1 MGLNQLKWFGI
12 MNIEDQNQR
21 IQELLLLQRVAQ
33 RINSILDLDT
43 LLEEVVSDVAQ
54 TFGYSRS
61 GILFKDEETN
71 ELVIV
76 AVQGWTVNYHV
87 KGDRFKIGEYGMV
100 GHVGLTEK
108 TYYAPDV
115 TKDQYYQVS
124 EESTR
129 SELDI
134 PLKVRGKLIGVFN
147 FQHQEVNAFSPERIQ
162 LLEALAGHVATA
174 IENARMFKTERE
186 EKNRMAREL
195 DEARTVQ
202 LSLFPN
208 WTPKISGF
216 EISGLC
222 LPCREVGGDW
232 FDYIPLNDGKL
243 GLVLADVSGK
253 GMAAALLMASTR
265 SILRMFAEN
274 GLPPA
279 EVLSRVNKVLI
290 NDFPKTRF
298 VTMIYAVLDPE
309 SKIITFASAGHLS
322 PLIINS
328 NEIKFLEINSGL
340 PLGIQES
347 SYLEYKF
354 DMTEGCRLLL
364 YSDGVTEAMNAS
376 FEEYGEERIQ
386 NHMKTSSSN
395 MQSLLEDVRSFT
407 NGQPSSDDITLLTIG
422 SK

>member
-1 MGLNQLKWFGI
+1 
-12 MNIEDQNQR
+12 MNTEDQNQR

-33 RINSILDLDT
+33 RINSILDLDI

-61 GILFKDEETN
+61 GILFKVEETN
-71 ELVIV
+71 ELEIV
-76 AVQGWTVNYHV
+76 AVHGWTVNYHV

-108 TYYAPDV
+108 TYYVPDV
-115 TKDQYYQVS
+115 TQDPYYQIS

-134 PLKVRGKLIGVFN
+134 PLKIHGKLIGVFN
-147 FQHQEVNAFSPERIQ
+147 FQHQEVNQFSHERIQ

-174 IENARMFKTERE
+174 IENARLFKSERE
-186 EKNRMAREL
+186 EKERMAREL

-208 WTPKISGF
+208 WTPNIPGF
-216 EISGLC
+216 DINGLC

-253 GMAAALLMASTR
+253 GMAAALLMTSTR
-265 SILRMFAEN
+265 SILRMFAEIE
-274 GLPPA
+274 LQPS
-279 EVLSRVNKVLI
+279 EVLSRVNKILI

-298 VTMIYAVLDPE
+298 VTMIYAILDPK
-309 SKIITFASAGHLS
+309 SRTLTFANAGHLS
-322 PLIINS
+322 PLLVQS
-328 NEIKFLEINSGL
+328 NKIKFIEINSGL
-340 PLGIQES
+340 PLGLQDIPFTD
-347 SYLEYKF
+347 YKF
-354 DMTEGCRLLL
+354 EIPEGSKLLL

-376 FEEYGEERIQ
+376 SEEYGAERIQ
-386 NHMKTSSSN
+386 NHMKMTNSS
-395 MQSLLEDVRSFT
+395 MKSLLEDVRTFT
-407 NGQPSSDDITLLTIG
+407 DGQPASDDITLLIIC